1 MLDIFILPTYV
12 IIYRN
17 VACNFSP
24 VEYISNAIPNYTLH
38 ILHISVLF
46 SELGATTNLFG
57 TSCTVNHSVPFR

>member
-46 SELGATTNLFG
+46 SELGATTNFA
-57 TSCTVNHSVPFR
+57 

>member
-46 SELGATTNLFG
+46 SELGATTNFVWDILYCKSF
-57 TSCTVNHSVPFR
+57 SSF